1 MNPSLQVIQVFNL
14 FDVLK
19 KELFKFNELFPLYPF
34 MKSINLLLINSFVIV
49 NLLSGCGHTN
59 ESQKTENISS
69 MDSTHT
75 KEKTISDF
83 KADYAN
89 VNGIKMY
96 YEIHGSGQPL
106 VLIHGGGST
115 INTTFGK
122 LIPIL
127 SKTHQVIAVELQA
140 HGRTSDRST
149 PESFEQD
156 ADDVAALLK
165 QLNIS
170 NADIFGFSNGGNTTM
185 QIAIRHPEKVRK
197 LIIASAMYKRS
208 GIPAG
213 FWEGMKNA
221 QYTDMPQV
229 YKDAFLKVNNNPAA
243 LLNMFNRD
251 VERMQGFKDWKEADI
266 RSIQVPAL
274 VVAGDQDVATVEHT
288 VELYRLL
295 PKGRLAILPATH
307 GSFMG
312 EAMTADQN
320 SKVPELFASMV
331 EEFLTAPVAENK

>member
-1 MNPSLQVIQVFNL
+1 MR
-14 FDVLK
+14 
-19 KELFKFNELFPLYPF
+19 
-34 MKSINLLLINSFVIV
+34 SINQIIIISLIANF
-49 NLLSGCGHTN
+49 LTDCGNTN
-59 ESQKTENISS
+59 ESQKTENRST
-69 MDSTHT
+69 MDTTQT
-75 KEKTISDF
+75 KEKNISAF

-89 VNGIKMY
+89 VNGIRMY
-96 YEIHGSGQPL
+96 YEIHGTGQPL

-115 INTTFGK
+115 INTAFDK
-122 LIPIL
+122 LIPL
-127 SKTHQVIAVELQA
+127 FAKTHRVVAMELQA

-156 ADDVAALLK
+156 ADDVAELLK
-165 QLNIS
+165 QLNIN

-185 QIAIRHPEKVRK
+185 QIAIRHPEKVRR

-213 FWEGMKNA
+213 FWEGMKKA
-221 QYTDMPQV
+221 QFSDMPQV

-251 VERMQGFKDWKEADI
+251 VERMQGFKDWKEEMI
-266 RSIQVPAL
+266 RSIHVPAL
-274 VVAGDQDVATVEHT
+274 VVAADQDVATVEHT

-295 PKGRLAILPATH
+295 SKGRLAIFPGTH

-320 SKVPELFASMV
+320 SKVPEFFATMV
-331 EEFLTAPVAENK
+331 EEFLTAPAENK